1 MHIIA
6 RPSSLLIA
14 HTHLLA
20 TFNAQAGF
28 WNKQS
33 DGVDIMG
40 AASHSS
46 YNYLHTNDDA
56 LKVWDTIS
64 VQYAIVCLFIFAYT
78 LSYVHQLT
86 LISTDCIH

>member
-1 MHIIA
+1 MLIVSCMSYAH
-6 RPSSLLIA
+6 PSSLIPHA
-14 HTHLLA
+14 HYLLA
-20 TFNAQAGF
+20 TSLFIQAGF

-56 LKVWDTIS
+56 LKV
-64 VQYAIVCLFIFAYT
+64 
-78 LSYVHQLT
+78 
-86 LISTDCIH
+86 